1 MTGLRKYAK
10 SAWRLAPLTCACVA
24 GVSLLALVPGC
35 PIQPTEPSVTLD
47 CGGGE
52 ALLGEVVTV
61 SADLANDDGTV
72 AITASGGTV
81 VDDGAGS
88 ATVTSDTAG
97 TITVTATATLTDGST
112 ITDTCEIAFEG
123 AGAVV
128 EGDTPDVGAG
138 GTVNLTAN
146 IDALGEGGGEGD
158 DFTFAWSVNP
168 DTAGTF
174 SCGDADQ
181 DDADDNDTDCA
192 SIGFTAADPCADA
205 VVTVLVT
212 RNSDDHVFSGTFAIN
227 CIECEAAEDCD
238 DGNACTTDACTD
250 GECSNTA
257 VNCDDGLFCNGTE
270 TCNAETG
277 ACDAGVDP
285 CEAGQVCDEE
295 TDECTG
301 CADDADCD
309 NGDFCDGS
317 ETCVDGAC
325 VDGTAPCAD
334 GETCNE
340 ETDECESSA
349 CETDADCDDGLFCNG
364 AETCVDGACTD
375 GERPCDDTDDEGNV
389 LTCDGGAVE
398 SCSEG
403 DDAAVCTECEGEVIP
418 FTLNQDDL
426 SGTSGDDTFSGPLE
440 FVESSGLQVA
450 TLQTGDSAEGLAGT
464 DVLNATFNTNA
475 LSAVPTLSG
484 IEELNFTAFDD
495 VTINSTSITGV
506 TDITSLNSVDDISVT
521 NIPNILDGHISGMVT
536 SGKKLY
542 LYFQDTVS
550 GSPTTGSSDVID
562 LTVSGT
568 TTGTFEFKTAANGF
582 ESMTVESSGTSANT
596 LTAITQTTGTTL
608 ATATFTGDAAL
619 TVNTMPNTVLT
630 YVATGASGG
639 LQLGS
644 GSDAAGGGT
653 TFTTFATANLTDLD
667 MGEGDD
673 TLIFAATFNTN
684 DFSSATVDMG
694 DGTDTVQATF
704 ATDYGTSMPFRNLE
718 YFRFN
723 ATAAAT
729 VNMTSIT
736 GLTRLINEAD
746 GTATAVTMQNIPAT
760 SGAFPM
766 LSYRGNNTQA
776 TNTYDTVTYAATG
789 VTGSSDSLTIDVNN
803 RGTALNTSSGTSNVH
818 TIGAIVAAGFETIN
832 VDIADGPATFSGI
845 TASTM
850 TSFDLDTG
858 TNVPSG
864 GTITLGTVAPTSAV
878 LVTVDCSGVTAN
890 LSGTFDYLASG
901 ASITTSTGNDTI
913 TAGANSTATSLSV
926 NLGAGND
933 SFNGDT
939 DTNCAE
945 TITAGA
951 GTDTVQAEGG
961 NATITSGD
969 GADTVLYTETG
980 TAEAADS
987 CDDTTDACS
996 NVADF
1001 TAGSGGDVMKFD
1013 ISDLGLA
1020 GGTEYVGVV
1029 GSLAVDSS
1037 EEIVILTGVGYA
1049 SNALMEDA
1057 VAARVTTNGLDM
1069 IIIYF
1074 NTAAAQTWIVRTT
1087 DAGVDGADTTIS
1099 TLGKLTNITTQAGH
1113 DLLTTANIDSQS

>member
-1 MTGLRKYAK
+1 MTGLRNYAK

-24 GVSLLALVPGC
+24 GMALLASIPGC
-35 PIQPTEPSVTLD
+35 PPVDQDPSVTLD
-47 CGGGE
+47 CGGGD

-61 SADLANDDGTV
+61 SATLANDDGTV

-81 VDDGAGS
+81 VDDAEGS

-112 ITDTCEIAFEG
+112 ITDTCEIAFAG
-123 AGAVV
+123 DGAVV

-138 GTVNLTAN
+138 GTVNLTVDVA
-146 IDALGEGGGEGD
+146 ALGEGGGEGD

-168 DTAGTF
+168 STAGTF

-212 RNSDDHVFSGTFAIN
+212 RNSDDHVFSGSFDIN
-227 CIECEAAEDCD
+227 CIECAAAEDCD

-257 VNCDDGLFCNGTE
+257 VNCDDGLFCTTE
-270 TCNAETG
+270 S
-277 ACDAGVDP
+277 CDAATGECVFSDT
-285 CEAGQVCDEE
+285 CEEGQVCDEDAD
-295 TDECTG
+295 TCTG
-301 CADDADCD
+301 CTDDTDCD
-309 NGDFCDGS
+309 NGVFCDGS

-325 VDGTAPCAD
+325 VDGASPCEE
-334 GETCNE
+334 GETCTE
-340 ETDECESSA
+340 EDGCISEDCTDDSEC
-349 CETDADCDDGLFCNG
+349 DNGLFCDG
-364 AETCVDGACTD
+364 VETCVDGVCTD
-375 GERPCDDTDDEGNV
+375 GARPCDDTDAEGNV

-403 DDAAVCTECEGEVIP
+403 DDAEVCTECPGDVIP
-418 FTLNQDDL
+418 FTLNQDNL
-426 SGTSGDDTFSGPLE
+426 SGTSGDDTFSAALQ

-450 TLQTGDSAEGLAGT
+450 TLQTGDAAEGLAGD

-475 LSAVPTLSG
+475 LTAVPTLSG

-495 VTINSTSITGV
+495 VTINSTSITGA
-506 TDITSLNSVDDISVT
+506 TDISSVNSVDDVSVT
-521 NIPNILDGHISGMVT
+521 NIPNIVDGHISGMVT

-550 GSPTTGSSDVID
+550 GSPTTGSSDPID

-582 ESMTVESSGTSANT
+582 ESMNVESSGTSANT

-644 GSDAAGGGT
+644 GTDAAGGGT

-667 MGEGDD
+667 AGEGDD

-736 GLTRLINEAD
+736 GLTRLYNEAD

-803 RGTALNTSSGTSNVH
+803 RGTALNTGSSTSNVH
-818 TIGAIVAAGFETIN
+818 TIGAITAAGFETIN

-858 TNVPSG
+858 TNVPAG
-864 GTITLGTVAPTSAV
+864 GTITLGTVAPSSAV

-890 LSGTFDYLASG
+890 LSGTFDWLASG

-926 NLGAGND
+926 NLGSGND

-951 GTDTVQAEGG
+951 GTDTIQAEGG

-969 GADTVLYTETG
+969 GADTILYTETG

-1020 GGTEYVGVV
+1020 GGTEYVGVI
-1029 GSLAVDSS
+1029 GSLTANSS
-1037 EEIVILTGVGYA
+1037 DEIVILTGVGYA
-1049 SNALMEDA
+1049 SNDAMENA
-1057 VAARVTTNGLDM
+1057 VAGQVTTDGLDM
-1069 IIIYF
+1069 IIIYY
-1074 NTAAAQTWIVRTT
+1074 NTAAAQTWIVRDT
-1087 DAGVDGADTTIS
+1087 DAGADGADATMS
-1099 TLGKLTNITTQAGH
+1099 TLGKLTNITTQAAH

>member
-24 GVSLLALVPGC
+24 GVALLALVPGC
-35 PIQPTEPSVTLD
+35 PITNPEPSVTLD
-47 CGGGE
+47 CGGGD

-61 SADLANDDGTV
+61 SADLANDTGTI

-81 VDDGAGS
+81 VDDGEGS
-88 ATVTSDTAG
+88 ATVTSDAEG
-97 TITVTATATLTDGST
+97 TITVTATATLSDGST
-112 ITDTCEIAFEG
+112 ITDTCEIAFAG

-138 GTVNLTAN
+138 GTVNLTVDVA
-146 IDALGEGGGEGD
+146 ALGAGGGEGD
-158 DFTFAWSVNP
+158 DFTFTWSVNP
-168 DTAGTF
+168 STAGTF

-181 DDADDNDTDCA
+181 DSADDNDTDCA

-205 VVTVLVT
+205 VVSVSVT
-212 RNSDDHVFSGTFAIN
+212 RNSDDHVFSASFAIN
-227 CIECEAAEDCD
+227 CIECAADTDCD

-257 VNCDDGLFCNGTE
+257 VNCDDGVFCNGTE

-277 ACDAGVDP
+277 ACDAGVSP
-285 CEAGQVCDEE
+285 CEEGQVCDED
-295 TDECTG
+295 TDTCTG
-301 CADDADCD
+301 CADDTDCD
-309 NGDFCDGS
+309 NGLFCDGS

-325 VDGTAPCAD
+325 VDGASPCAD
-334 GETCNE
+334 GETCTE
-340 ETDECESSA
+340 EDGCVSTTC
-349 CETDADCDDGLFCNG
+349 ADDSECDDGLFCNG
-364 AETCVDGACTD
+364 VETCVDGVCTD
-375 GERPCDDTDDEGNV
+375 GARPCDDTDADGNV
-389 LTCDGGAVE
+389 IACDAGAIE

-403 DDAAVCTECEGEVIP
+403 DNEAVCTECPGDVIA
-418 FTLNQDDL
+418 FSLNQDDL
-426 SGTSGDDTFSGPLE
+426 SGTSGDDEFSAPLQ

-450 TLQTGDSAEGLAGT
+450 TLQTGDAAEGLAGD

-475 LSAVPTLSG
+475 LNVVPTLSG
-484 IEELNFTAFDD
+484 IEDLNFTAFDD

-506 TDITSLNSVDDISVT
+506 TDITSLNSVDDVSVT

-550 GSPTTGSSDVID
+550 GSPTTGSSDAID

-582 ESMTVESSGTSANT
+582 ESATIESSGSSANT

-644 GSDAAGGGT
+644 GTDAAGGAT
-653 TFTTFATANLTDLD
+653 TYTTFATANLTDLD
-667 MGEGDD
+667 AGEGDD

-684 DFSSATVDMG
+684 DFTSNTVDMG
-694 DGTDTVQATF
+694 AGTDTVQATF

-723 ATAAAT
+723 ATASST

-746 GTATAVTMQNIPAT
+746 GTATAVTLQNIPAT

-766 LSYRGNNTQA
+766 LMYRGNNTQA

-803 RGTALNTSSGTSNVH
+803 RGTALNTGSGTSNVH
-818 TIGAIVAAGFETIN
+818 TIGAITAAGFETIN
-832 VDIADGPATFSGI
+832 VDVADGPATFSGI

-864 GTITLGTVAPTSAV
+864 GTITLGTVAPSSAV

-890 LSGTFDYLASG
+890 LSGTFDWLASG
-901 ASITTSTGNDTI
+901 ASITTSTGNDTV
-913 TAGANSTATSLSV
+913 TAGANSTATTLSV
-926 NLGAGND
+926 NLGSGND
-933 SFNGDT
+933 SFSGDT

-951 GTDTVQAEGG
+951 GTDTIQAEGG

-1020 GGTEYVGVV
+1020 GGTEYVGVI
-1029 GSLAVDSS
+1029 GSLTANSS
-1037 EEIVILTGVGYA
+1037 DEIVILTGVGYA
-1049 SNALMEDA
+1049 SNDAMENA
-1057 VAARVTTNGLDM
+1057 VAGQVTTDGLDM
-1069 IIIYF
+1069 IIIYW
-1074 NTAAAQTWIVRTT
+1074 NSAAGQTWIVRDT
-1087 DAGVDGADTTIS
+1087 DAGADGGDTTMS
-1099 TLGKLTNITTQAGH
+1099 TLGKLINITSQASH